1 MVCNMLC
8 CLDLLAVGCCFWC
21 REWCHR
27 RWSNYCWWYEF
38 RCREWRG
45 SILDNKDEQGKTV
58 IHTVTHVV
66 TGNFLKLPV
75 GKKRGKYVKFLGFL
89 LDFSRSI
96 LVWENSTIPIKGPW
110 ETQNIPSNGIFMTP
124 VIPNSGISLYQI
136 IPNAM
141 ILFSQF
147 FPIVGISHSPLFHN
161 NGILLSQIYP
171 YDGIL
176 LSLNYPSAGILL
188 PQIIPNSGDSLSL
201 FFPNTGISKH

>member
-1 MVCNMLC
+1 MVVAFDAEN
-8 CLDLLAVGCCFWC
+8 DVIGGEVTTVGDTSFLV
-21 REWCHR
+21 E
-27 RWSNYCWWYEF
+27 NGEV
-38 RCREWRG
+38 
-45 SILDNKDEQGKTV
+45 SILDNKDEQGNTV
-58 IHTVTHVV
+58 IHAATHVV

-75 GKKRGKYVKFLGFL
+75 GKRKGKICEIHGVL

-96 LVWENSTIPIKGPW
+96 PVWENSTIPIHGLG
-110 ETQNIPSNGIFMTP
+110 ETQNIPSNGIFITP
-124 VIPNSGISLYQI
+124 VIPNTGISLYQI
-136 IPNAM
+136 IPNAV

-147 FPIVGISHSPLFHN
+147 FPIVGISQSPLFHN

-176 LSLNYPSAGILL
+176 LSLNYPNTGILL